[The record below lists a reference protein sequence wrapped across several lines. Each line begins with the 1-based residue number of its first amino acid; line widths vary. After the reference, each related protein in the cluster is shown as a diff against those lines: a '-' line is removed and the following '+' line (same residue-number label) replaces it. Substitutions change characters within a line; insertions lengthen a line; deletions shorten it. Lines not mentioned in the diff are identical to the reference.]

1 MSTLQIFA
9 GVIFLAAITF
19 LPNYSHSDD
28 NLPTTQKS
36 RDSFATC
43 KMTSKKGMAFWNC
56 SALLE
61 AEIEKERF
69 GRFPRIKVSLFFVCT
84 LLLLHKPSCQFFNY
98 LTLWHLFLFVF
109 QKCCSF
115 IAYRECV
122 VETAAEHCLDRQDRA
137 GLIHYLTH
145 HMEIQM
151 GMKISTDTTM
161 VFDEFCEEYLDSKT
175 PILDCLQPKVLYSGV
190 FALITAS
197 FLIMLVFYIVYK
209 IARKKMLEETVE
221 DQQALHPKNQPIS
234 LTNSVKS
241 VSKM

>member
-1 MSTLQIFA
+1 
-9 GVIFLAAITF
+9 
-19 LPNYSHSDD
+19 
-28 NLPTTQKS
+28 
-36 RDSFATC
+36 
-43 KMTSKKGMAFWNC
+43 MTSKKGMAFWNC

-69 GRFPRIKVSLFFVCT
+69 GRFPQIK
-84 LLLLHKPSCQFFNY
+84 
-98 LTLWHLFLFVF
+98 
-109 QKCCSF
+109 KCCSF

-122 VETAAEHCLDRQDRA
+122 VETAEEHCLDKQDRA

-175 PILDCLQPKVLYSGV
+175 PTLDCLQPQVLYGGV

-209 IARKKMLEETVE
+209 IARKKMLKK
-221 DQQALHPKNQPIS
+221 Q
-234 LTNSVKS
+234 
-241 VSKM
+241 